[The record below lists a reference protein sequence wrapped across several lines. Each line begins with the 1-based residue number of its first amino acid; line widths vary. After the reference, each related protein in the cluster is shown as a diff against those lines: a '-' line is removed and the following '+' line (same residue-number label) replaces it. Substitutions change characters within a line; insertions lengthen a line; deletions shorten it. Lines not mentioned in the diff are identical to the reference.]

1 MVVLYWA
8 VVVLDGTVVVNSD
21 SIGVVGQ
28 VWYGMV
34 LAIIVLVSIVLSI
47 IVLASIVLVLVG
59 SKYAASRV
67 KTASGAL
74 PAKG

>member
-1 MVVLYWA
+1 MVVL
-8 VVVLDGTVVVNSD
+8 VL
-21 SIGVVGQ
+21 VGKYGI
-28 VWYGMV
+28 VWYGIGKYSV
-34 LAIIVLVSIVLSI
+34 GKYSVGNCSVGKCSV
-47 IVLASIVLVLVG
+47 VLVG

>member
-1 MVVLYWA
+1 M
-8 VVVLDGTVVVNSD
+8 VNSD

-34 LAIIVLVSIVLSI
+34 LAI

>member
-28 VWYGMV
+28 VWYGV
-34 LAIIVLVSIVLSI
+34 GNYSVGKCSV
-47 IVLASIVLVLVG
+47 VLVG